1 MPKKNPKVMRV
12 ELYLR
17 VENNSKF
24 VRGRKRAREDIE
36 RYVLSFYN
44 ARKRRKDGWEY
55 ILHIPYETDEE
66 LDTII
71 YRDIIQ
77 EADSHADMR
86 HCFVEADARSLD
98 DPDRY
103 W

>member
-1 MPKKNPKVMRV
+1 M
-12 ELYLR
+12 
-17 VENNSKF
+17 
-24 VRGRKRAREDIE
+24 
-36 RYVLSFYN
+36 LSFYK

-55 ILHIPYETDEE
+55 ILHALTRRTRNW
-66 LDTII
+66 DTII

-77 EADSHADMR
+77 QADSHADIR
-86 HCFVEADARSLD
+86 HCFIEADARSLD

>member
-1 MPKKNPKVMRV
+1 M
-12 ELYLR
+12 
-17 VENNSKF
+17 
-24 VRGRKRAREDIE
+24 
-36 RYVLSFYN
+36 LSFYK

-55 ILHIPYETDEE
+55 TLQIPYETDEE

-77 EADSHADMR
+77 EAASHADMR
-86 HCFVEADARSLD
+86 HCFIETDARSLD
-98 DPDRY
+98 DPDRC